1 MPYVE
6 YEKKQDWKKY
16 EQNKQQKNRP
26 IAELKDGNLRITIWN
41 NKGMKVIEVY
51 RIYKDKNG
59 KWQRI
64 SKFNKR
70 DLLKLS
76 LLLQQAYILLK

>member
-16 EQNKQQKNRP
+16 EQNKQQKNKP

-41 NKGMKVIEVY
+41 NNGMKVIEVY

-59 KWQRI
+59 KWKRI

-70 DLLKLS
+70 DLLRLS
-76 LLLQQAYILLK
+76 FLLQQAYAYLQ